1 MHTKHH
7 TQKRQQIDD
16 AAPIGYYIEAQR
28 MKAYSE
34 IEKTRRATGALSNA
48 LRARCSLLLISYF
61 SHTQELPLSELPR
74 NIEYRNIARDTHGT

>member
-34 IEKTRRATGALSNA
+34 IEKTRRATGALSNSA
-48 LRARCSLLLISYF
+48 PRSLLLISYF

>member
-7 TQKRQQIDD
+7 TKKETQQIDD

-48 LRARCSLLLISYF
+48 LRARCC
-61 SHTQELPLSELPR
+61 
-74 NIEYRNIARDTHGT
+74 

>member
-1 MHTKHH
+1 MTRTGLEEEEARRCTPNT
-7 TQKRQQIDD
+7 TQKETQQIDD

-48 LRARCSLLLISYF
+48 LRARCC
-61 SHTQELPLSELPR
+61 
-74 NIEYRNIARDTHGT
+74 

>member
-48 LRARCSLLLISYF
+48 LRARWLLAAANKLFFTHTGATFVGVAPKYRISKY
-61 SHTQELPLSELPR
+61 SER
-74 NIEYRNIARDTHGT
+74 